1 MKKAIV
7 LLLALTVLGG
17 AVFAQATV
25 NGYVRAITTVTDG
38 SVAYADRIRLNL
50 GYTSEDEVVKMFARL
65 QGDSTA
71 APTPQYA
78 WGSVKLFDGMAK
90 ITAGYLGNWDYEFG
104 TGISNYKLG
113 NVSNDA
119 DYIDQIK
126 GVMVEAFPIDGLS
139 FAGVYTPDGSLT
151 IGDLYFATKYAL
163 EGTGTAI
170 VDADLD
176 SNDAM
181 RIGAAF
187 QFTGVE
193 NLSATA
199 GYEYIK
205 DNMSVLG
212 IIDYAMGDLS
222 VQVAPQYFLDKS
234 GLYIEG
240 YVSYKM
246 GNAQF
251 NLVGAYDQDSVNL
264 KTKAVPASWTLSST
278 NGTSTTYTETAAKA
292 ATASTYLFGVEAI
305 YNVGKAQLELDFYYD
320 EVAEWSIP
328 LTVKVSF

>member
-7 LLLALTVLGG
+7 LLLALAVLGG
-17 AVFAQATV
+17 TVFAQATV
-25 NGYVRAITTVTDG
+25 NGYVRTVTTFTDG

-170 VDADLD
+170 IDADLD

-205 DNMSVLG
+205 DDMSVLG

-222 VQVAPQYFLDKS
+222 LEVAPQYFLDAS
-234 GLYIEG
+234 SLYIEG

-251 NLVGAYDQDSVNL
+251 NLVGAYDQDSLNL
-264 KTKAVPASWTLSST
+264 KTKAKAATYKLDTATGLSVIDK
-278 NGTSTTYTETAAKA
+278 AAVA
-292 ATASTYLFGVEAI
+292 ATASTYLFGIEAI
-305 YNVGKAQLELDFYYD
+305 YNIGKAQLEADFYYD